1 MNVLVSLLNLLP
13 FNFLYARQ
21 AKKKAKIIL
30 KKMLRYVVYL
40 VAIPNKPLPVKKI
53 TTLMILKIK
62 KKYFPLSY
70 QHIFFTKMF
79 RNR

>member
-62 KKYFPLSY
+62 KKKFHIVISTYFFH
-70 QHIFFTKMF
+70 QNVQK
-79 RNR
+79 